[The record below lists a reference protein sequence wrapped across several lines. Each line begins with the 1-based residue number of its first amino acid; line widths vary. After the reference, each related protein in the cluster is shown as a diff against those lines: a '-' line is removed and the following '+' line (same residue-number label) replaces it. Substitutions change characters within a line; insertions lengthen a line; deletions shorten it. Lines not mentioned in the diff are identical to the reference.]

1 MFRSEEDIDQIS
13 SQHYPLLIQNQY
25 SDISQNNRRTDVE
38 IQNKIEDNSQNA
50 QNGPCILNQSDI
62 DKQNFDQIEHTDI
75 KNENRTDT
83 IGLQNNDEKMQSRN
97 GLNSPP
103 DGTDLDNR

>member
-1 MFRSEEDIDQIS
+1 M
-13 SQHYPLLIQNQY
+13 
-25 SDISQNNRRTDVE
+25 
-38 IQNKIEDNSQNA
+38 QNKIEGNSQNAQNAQNA
-50 QNGPCILNQSDI
+50 QNGPCILNQNDI
-62 DKQNFDQIEHTDI
+62 DKQNFDQTDHTNI

-83 IGLQNNDEKMQSRN
+83 IGLQNNDEKVQSSN